1 MTIDIEKY
9 TIGTAWQKKAY
20 KKLSERWEKV
30 GDPQIASFDNVW
42 MVEVTGETGM
52 TMWLGIE
59 EDGHTHS

>member
-1 MTIDIEKY
+1 MSIEKY
-9 TIGTAWQKKAY
+9 TIGTAWQKEAY

-42 MVEVTGETGM
+42 MVKVTGKTGM